1 MTMKMKKAALAT
13 KYKFN
18 IKRTVAKTSTYPFTI
33 SAVVSELRSA
43 LKDFANIEN
52 PQDIVK
58 TGDPAIVDLTKALN
72 RNTQSVEAMTR
83 AYQTAINKVADLE
96 KSIARMAAEGAAYGL
111 AAKKAKPTDKKK
123 VIYFSSDGDLYR
135 EPKAKHCY
143 EMGKEKQ
150 RQKIVRILLERKTF
164 VPTDELVELTGSKN
178 RKALHNAKLMINRKA
193 KYNLG
198 VDNFITG
205 RSVSGYK
212 INPEYK
218 IKQV

>member
-1 MTMKMKKAALAT
+1 MIMKMKKAVLAR
-13 KYKFN
+13 KYKFS
-18 IKRTVAKTSTYPFTI
+18 ILRSVSKTSTYPFTI
-33 SAVVSELRSA
+33 SAVVRELRSA
-43 LKDFANIEN
+43 LKDFADVKN
-52 PQDIVK
+52 PAEVVK
-58 TGDPAIVDLTKALN
+58 TGDPAIVALAQAIN
-72 RNTQSVEAMTR
+72 NNTESVEAMTR
-83 AYQTAINKVADLE
+83 AYQTAISKIVDLE
-96 KSIARMAAEGAAYGL
+96 KSIARMTAEGAAYGL
-111 AAKKAKPTDKKK
+111 AAKKSKPTDKKK

-135 EPKAKHCY
+135 EPKVKHCY

-164 VPTDELVELTGSKN
+164 VPTDELVMLTGSKN

-193 KYNLG
+193 EYRLG
-198 VDNFITG
+198 VRDFITG